1 MWIGLLNPFS
11 RGIWPT
17 HNDALPSP
25 SSYTDGDDHPKRKD
39 WVSAS
44 YRKRKHA
51 WIGMQRRF
59 ISKETVGEYMLQ
71 CKSDKMI
78 GVSPYTTAFALS
90 VRGLLGHFIFK
101 RLLDERFSP
110 AVKYRRFLGG
120 QVKPGQTLR
129 FSMNIANL
137 HPALHGQGSPVFI
150 GGSHSS
156 WAWPFRC
163 VNVSADHCNNIWAHR
178 FNASG

>member
-1 MWIGLLNPFS
+1 
-11 RGIWPT
+11 
-17 HNDALPSP
+17 
-25 SSYTDGDDHPKRKD
+25 
-39 WVSAS
+39 
-44 YRKRKHA
+44 
-51 WIGMQRRF
+51 MQRRF

-78 GVSPYTTAFALS
+78 GVSPYTNDFALS
-90 VRGLLGHFIFK
+90 ARSLLGHFIFK
-101 RLLDERFSP
+101 HLLDERFSP

-156 WAWPFRC
+156 
-163 VNVSADHCNNIWAHR
+163 
-178 FNASG
+178 